1 MLSTEES
8 ILQQTHV
15 VNLTT
20 EEDTL
25 SSLTHPLQ
33 QQVDDAVKITF
44 SIESTGVTRVS
55 LLKFSI
61 LKHGEERVGT
71 ISTFI

>member
-15 VNLTT
+15 VGLTT

-33 QQVDDAVKITF
+33 QQGDDTVKITF
-44 SIESTGVTRVS
+44 SIESTEVIRVS
-55 LLKFSI
+55 LLKFSM
-61 LKHGEERVGT
+61 LKHGEERVGI
-71 ISTFI
+71 ISTCI